1 MYLLFGFII
10 WHILQNVAGLAIE
23 YSADFV
29 KDSNRKLFDASHA
42 DS

>member
-10 WHILQNVAGLAIE
+10 WDIFQDVAGLAVE

-29 KDSNRKLFDASHA
+29 KDSNRELFDASHT